1 MLTAGSVL
9 ACVLHGYIGYCCH
22 SRRDTV
28 SLVLRSCICSTVGE
42 APGAHPRCCGYST
55 HNICHLFELRMLH
68 HGHYYSYALIAF
80 FSILNCLGSTT
91 LFVVAKCMQ
100 HKTHRTFIIVQP
112 ASPLVLGV
120 GAHLAATLM
129 ISLLQTLAS
138 TKIWL
143 LYISYLSKSYAA
155 FCL

>member
-1 MLTAGSVL
+1 MCAPRLHMLLLSLSVGHSFPGTKK
-9 ACVLHGYIGYCCH
+9 LH
-22 SRRDTV
+22 S
-28 SLVLRSCICSTVGE
+28 VGE
-42 APGAHPRCCGYST
+42 APGAHLRCCGYST

-112 ASPLVLGV
+112 ASPLVLSIGTL
-120 GAHLAATLM
+120 LAATLM
-129 ISLLQTLAS
+129 ISLPQTLGP

-143 LYISYLSKSYAA
+143 LDISYSSKSYVA
-155 FCL
+155 FCV